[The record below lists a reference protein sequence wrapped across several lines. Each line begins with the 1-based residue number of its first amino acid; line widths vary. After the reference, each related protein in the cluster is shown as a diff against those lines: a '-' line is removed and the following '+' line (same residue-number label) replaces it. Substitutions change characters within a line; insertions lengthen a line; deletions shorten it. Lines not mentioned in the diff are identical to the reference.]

1 MLQKGMAQMPVK
13 LFPTA
18 LLSCLAAAALS
29 ACANLP
35 GTGAIGAGAPDYA
48 IGSSSAA
55 QLSGADRAA
64 LAEAFVAAMDTGQT
78 RQWRGNRAVGVVMPR
93 GYALAN
99 LSLDP
104 DARIAASR
112 GDIDLAH
119 TVETDLGLYVLTRNS
134 NIRTGP
140 GTDNEVIEVLPS
152 GAGVE
157 VVGRVVDRNW
167 MLIAAD
173 GVVRGYVFQDLLIK
187 APGTE
192 LELAGGPERRPVLCR
207 NFTQRV
213 NVYSVREE
221 WRGAACRDATGWR
234 LAPREE
240 EALLGL

>member
-1 MLQKGMAQMPVK
+1 M
-13 LFPTA
+13 
-18 LLSCLAAAALS
+18 AAALG
-29 ACANLP
+29 ACASLP
-35 GTGAIGAGAPDYA
+35 GTGGIGSGAPDYS
-48 IGSSSAA
+48 IGSSSAG

-78 RQWRGNRAVGVVMPR
+78 RQWRGNRAVGVVMPG

-99 LSLDP
+99 LSPDP
-104 DARIAASR
+104 DARIAAAR
-112 GDIDLAH
+112 GDIELGH
-119 TVETDLGLYVLTRNS
+119 TMETDLGLYVLTRNS

-140 GTDNEVIEVLPS
+140 GTDNEIIEVLPS

-157 VVGRVVDRNW
+157 VVGRVTDRNW
-167 MLIAAD
+167 MLVAAD

-213 NVYSVREE
+213 NVFSVREE
-221 WRGAACRDATGWR
+221 WRGAACRDGAGWR
-234 LAPREE
+234 LTPEAEGAPLR
-240 EALLGL
+240 L